1 MPQKNPANDL
11 PDYWSFIEAAQQRI
25 GTEFPDADLDANR
38 VFLSLNRAASTVT
51 YDFEASIHRPGG
63 STWPSFRLMLAL
75 WISGP
80 LSPHEVA
87 RMTGMSRA
95 AVSNLSNT
103 LVSRN
108 LLDRTPSPDDGRQVT
123 LSLTPEGLEKIR
135 LDFQAQNDREHEWA
149 DGLEPAEQKELVRLL
164 EKLMKQRGTIGGLAR
179 R

>member
-25 GTEFPDADLDANR
+25 GAEFPEADLEANR

-63 STWPSFRLMLAL
+63 SSWASFRLMLAL

-103 LVSRN
+103 LITRS
-108 LLDRTPSPDDGRQVT
+108 LLARTPSPEDGRQVT
-123 LSLTPEGLEKIR
+123 LSLTDAGQAKIHQ
-135 LDFQAQNDREHEWA
+135 DFQAQNNREREWA
-149 DGLEPAEQKELVRLL
+149 SGLEPQEQEELVRLL
-164 EKLMKQRGTIGGLAR
+164 EKLMEQRGSIGGRAR